1 MPGLASAARRAKRQ
15 LLKAQIAGLSLQAR
29 ALLALCGHGFGEVQ
43 LKSLEAESKEMGEQ
57 KEAREHVFVKG
68 LASKRP

>member
-1 MPGLASAARRAKRQ
+1 M
-15 LLKAQIAGLSLQAR
+15 
-29 ALLALCGHGFGEVQ
+29 ALCGNGFGEVQ

-68 LASKRP
+68 LASKRPEICGSTAFRSSELLAKRSPGSSGAAGLFA